1 VSFQR
6 ESRSAVARWLAWL
19 ACCSLALSVG
29 SARAAEVSAA
39 RAPAS
44 APSGKGDALL
54 VGSSSM
60 NQSLGHLISRE
71 LSRRGYRVTRKGV
84 SAAGLARPDYRDMT
98 QIMEELPISEGT
110 AAVFVYL
117 GMNDAQALWL
127 RPDERPA
134 FGRTFL
140 PWTDRRWQALYAQ
153 RAQELF
159 ERICERGAQRAI
171 ILLPVDVKRDRLQR
185 RLARIR
191 ALQARAASSSS
202 CGVALSTAGDLGRFD
217 AAGPSL
223 RLRDGLHMS
232 ERGARAVWG
241 RIQAEALRLVASA
254 EPPREQSGPWCSA
267 SCRMGQGLRYRPESR
282 GAAIQGLASLMDGAP
297 SSQPCAT
304 W

>member
-1 VSFQR
+1 MCW
-6 ESRSAVARWLAWL
+6 A
-19 ACCSLALSVG
+19 LALSVT
-29 SARAAEVSAA
+29 SARAAEVSS
-39 RAPAS
+39 APALAS

-98 QIMEELPISEGT
+98 QIMEELPINGAT

-134 FGRTFL
+134 YGRAFL
-140 PWTDRRWQALYAQ
+140 PWTDQRWEALYVQ
-153 RAQELF
+153 RAQVLF

-191 ALQARAASSSS
+191 ALQTRAASSSS

-217 AAGPSL
+217 KAGASL
-223 RLRDGLHMS
+223 RLPDGLHMS

-254 EPPREQSGPWCSA
+254 EPRPEPSGPWCS
-267 SCRMGQGLRYRPESR
+267 SPCRMGQGLRFRPESR
-282 GAAIQGLASLMDGAP
+282 AATVEGLAGLMEAVP